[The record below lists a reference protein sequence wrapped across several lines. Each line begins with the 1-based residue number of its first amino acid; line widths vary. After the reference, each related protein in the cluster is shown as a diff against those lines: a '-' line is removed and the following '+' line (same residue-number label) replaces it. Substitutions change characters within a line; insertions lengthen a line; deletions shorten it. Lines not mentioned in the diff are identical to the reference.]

1 MPDLFDMELRA
12 LRRDRAFR
20 IGPELFL
27 LERAFDDCLER
38 IALMNRRFERA
49 LLLGCPDPH
58 WRERL
63 LAIAGKVECQDA
75 GPLFAQAS
83 GGARIIEDHWEPR
96 GEAYDLV
103 LSLGLLDT
111 VNDLPLALRLIRFAM
126 HADGLFIGAVSG
138 GETLPMLRKAMRAA
152 DAVSG
157 AASPRVHP
165 RIEPSALSPLL
176 TDAGFV
182 GAVVDV
188 ERIAVSYRSLHRLV
202 ADLRAMAGTN
212 VLSSRGPALS
222 RSQRDAAERS
232 FAESALE
239 GRTTETFELL
249 HFAAFAPASG

>member
-1 MPDLFDMELRA
+1 MELRA